1 MLLSPV
7 LKACIFATV
16 GWVAVGQ
23 QKRLSQGSEVEPQI
37 AAAAKRGADDLV
49 ISLCSNGLAEKM
61 DSRRRAALFTYRGNA
76 YLHQGSYGRAM
87 NDYNDALRLEPRIP
101 MAYCGRGFIYSA
113 NSHNELAI
121 KEYDA
126 AIRLVPKY
134 LAAYDDRGHAYRKI
148 RKFSNAIADFNT
160 AMGLDPTDPAAYV
173 ELAIV
178 YYVKGELEKV
188 PAYLQQASAK
198 MRWSSTDDQGTMRL
212 LGWFRATCPDARFR
226 GCTEAVK
233 WAKRSCELTN
243 WKSYGSIDGLAAAYA
258 ECGDFDRAIK
268 FEQQALQ
275 VSQFSKKDRL
285 QMEKQLSLFKDHK
298 PYRGNFLEL

>member
-1 MLLSPV
+1 MLQSS
-7 LKACIFATV
+7 CGEDGFAKTS
-16 GWVAVGQ
+16 GAVHV
-23 QKRLSQGSEVEPQI
+23 S
-37 AAAAKRGADDLV
+37 
-49 ISLCSNGLAEKM
+49 
-61 DSRRRAALFTYRGNA
+61 GNA
-76 YLHQGSYGRAM
+76 YLHQDSYGRAM

-160 AMGLDPTDPAAYV
+160 AIRLDPTDPAAYV

-188 PAYLQQASAK
+188 PA
-198 MRWSSTDDQGTMRL
+198 
-212 LGWFRATCPDARFR
+212 
-226 GCTEAVK
+226 
-233 WAKRSCELTN
+233 
-243 WKSYGSIDGLAAAYA
+243 
-258 ECGDFDRAIK
+258 
-268 FEQQALQ
+268 
-275 VSQFSKKDRL
+275 
-285 QMEKQLSLFKDHK
+285 
-298 PYRGNFLEL
+298 